1 MRPGIY
7 ERLVREGEEAELQ
20 QLEAAGRAWV
30 DGVSESERRDLLL
43 DDLASRIPE
52 LLDRAASSSGD
63 EVEQAQNELR
73 VIAKMLRAARD
84 GAGDDL
90 VAPLPASALRLLR
103 AIHEPQ
109 IRPVLPRTGLS
120 KPWLFTSGK
129 GEPSLYSELRAEL
142 ETAERLDLLVSFIKK
157 AGVRKLADVFQRVTA
172 ADAQGKTR
180 LQVRILTTTYLGAT
194 DRSALD
200 QLAQYPGVQVRV
212 SLDGQRERLH
222 AKAWIFERSNG
233 FGTAFVGSAN
243 LSKSALI
250 DGIEWTIKI
259 SQTRDASLF
268 ESAKANFETLW
279 NDPEFSPYDPHNPE
293 HRAAL
298 DRALEVQRG
307 GPAGQV
313 IALRTWFDL
322 QPKGFQQVMLDRLE
336 HERAHGRNRN
346 LLVAATGTG
355 KTVVSAFDYRRLCTQ
370 RGGQPRLLFIAHQR
384 QILEQARATFRHVL
398 RDGVFGE
405 VLDGS
410 TDPAGHE
417 HLFAMIQT
425 LNSRDLVGQL
435 GGDYW
440 TMVIVDEAHHLPAA
454 SFQAVLRNLR
464 PSILLGLTATP
475 ERLDGQ
481 PLSEF
486 FDSRPDGSPA
496 CSLRLWDALD
506 QQLLSPFEYYATA
519 DAVDFRGVN
528 WGRAGEMGQVSRVL
542 TSSDIRA
549 RSVAESIERYVDD
562 LAAMRALAFCTS
574 VDHARFMAEVFTK
587 LGLAAVAVSA
597 DDSHQLREQVIGRLQ
612 TGQLQVVCSVNL
624 FNEGVDIPAVNTL
637 FLLRPTQ
644 SPVVFQQQI
653 GRGLRHHPGKSCCL
667 VLDYVGLYEHE
678 FRFDILYRS
687 LTGLS
692 RRQLGEAVEKGFGQ
706 LPPGCHLQLDKVAR
720 ERVLANLRQSLQIN
734 ARRLRGEVM
743 AWAANRSGPLR
754 LVDFLRDQ
762 GIELTE
768 LYENGRSWQ
777 GLLRAAGLPHLTY
790 GPEDEMLLQRAGR
803 LLHANDP
810 RLLKAWIDWIS
821 SCAEIESTPPVD
833 QARVARP
840 SADSIQTR
848 APLMLAHQIYHETSR
863 LITLPDFRTTL
874 LNNPAFRGEV
884 TELLAYLEE
893 CSENP
898 GHPMMGA
905 LAEWPLSLHGRYSR
919 LEILAAFGYTNQTR
933 RPVQREGVLAFTEER
948 LCVLFVTLDKS
959 EGFHDRVK
967 YRDYAISPELFAWET
982 QNRANPGNRL
992 GQRFTES
999 PGNGWRFF
1007 LFVRETPDH
1016 EFAALGEV
1024 RLERWERCEKGP
1036 IPIVWRLNNPLSAA
1050 LYRSFSILRD
1060 A

>member
-7 ERLVREGEEAELQ
+7 ERLVRESEVAELQ

-30 DGVSESERRDLLL
+30 EGVTEAARRDLLL
-43 DDLASRIPE
+43 DELASRIPE
-52 LLDRAASSSGD
+52 LLDLAASTASD

-73 VIAKMLRAARD
+73 LIAKMLRAARD
-84 GAGDDL
+84 GAADGSA
-90 VAPLPASALRLLR
+90 APLPAEDLRLLR

-120 KPWLFTSGK
+120 RPWLFTSGR

-172 ADAQGKTR
+172 SDAQGKTR
-180 LQVRILTTTYLGAT
+180 IQIRILTTTYLGAT

-222 AKAWIFERSNG
+222 AKAWIFERPNG

-250 DGIEWTIKI
+250 DGIEWTIKV
-259 SQTRDASLF
+259 SQARDAALF

-279 NDPEFSPYDPHNPE
+279 NDPEFSPYDPQNPD
-293 HRAAL
+293 HRTAL
-298 DRALEVQRG
+298 DRALETQRG
-307 GPAGQV
+307 TPVGQV
-313 IALRTWFDL
+313 VALRTWFDL
-322 QPKGFQQVMLDRLE
+322 QPRGFQQVMLDRLA
-336 HERAHGRNRN
+336 HERAHGRTRN

-355 KTVVSAFDYRRLCTQ
+355 KTVVSAFDYRRLCSQ
-370 RGGQPRLLFIAHQR
+370 LGGQPRLLFIAHQR
-384 QILEQARATFRHVL
+384 QLLEQARATFRHVL
-398 RDGVFGE
+398 RDGAFGE

-410 TDPAGHE
+410 TDPSAHE

-425 LNSRDLVGQL
+425 LNSRNLVDQL
-435 GGDYW
+435 GGNYW
-440 TMVIVDEAHHLPAA
+440 TMVVVDEAHHLPAA
-454 SFQAVLRNLR
+454 SFQNVVRSLR

-481 PLSEF
+481 PLGEF

-496 CSLRLWDALD
+496 CSLRLWEALD
-506 QQLLSPFEYYATA
+506 QQLLCPFEYYATA
-519 DAVDFRGVN
+519 DAVDFRGVD
-528 WGRAGEMGQVSRVL
+528 WGRAGEMSQVARVL
-542 TSSDIRA
+542 TSSEIRA
-549 RSVAESIERYVDD
+549 RSVAESIDRYVDD
-562 LAAMRALAFCTS
+562 LGAMRALAFCTS
-574 VDHARFMAEVFTK
+574 VEHARFMAEVFTR
-587 LGLAAVAVSA
+587 LGLEAAAVSS
-597 DDSHQLREQVIGRLQ
+597 DDSHQVREQVVGRLQ
-612 TGQLQVVCSVNL
+612 AGQLKVVCSVNL

-667 VLDYVGLYEHE
+667 VLDYVGLYEQE

-687 LTGLS
+687 LTGLN

-706 LPPGCHLQLDKVAR
+706 LPPGCHLHLDKVAR
-720 ERVLANLRQSLQIN
+720 ERVLANLRQSLQVN
-734 ARRLRGEVM
+734 ARRLRGEVL
-743 AWAANRSGPLR
+743 AWAANRSGSLH
-754 LVDFLRDQ
+754 LGDFLRDQ
-762 GIELTE
+762 GIELSE
-768 LYENGRSWQ
+768 LYENRRSWQ
-777 GLLRAAGLPHLTY
+777 GLLRAAGLPHVPF
-790 GPEDEMLLQRAGR
+790 GPEDEVLLQRAGR

-810 RLLKAWIDWIS
+810 RLITRWMDWIS
-821 SCAEIESTPPVD
+821 GRTEDATP
-833 QARVARP
+833 
-840 SADSIQTR
+840 SR
-848 APLMLAHQIYHETSR
+848 APLMLAHQIYHETTR
-863 LITLPDFRTTL
+863 LITLPEFRASL
-874 LNNPAFRGEV
+874 SQNPAFRAEL

-893 CSENP
+893 SSETP
-898 GHPMMGA
+898 GHPITGA

-919 LEILAAFGYTNQTR
+919 LEVLAALGYTTQER
-933 RPVQREGVLAFTEER
+933 RPVQREGVLAFTVER

-1007 LFVRETPDH
+1007 LFVRETPNH

-1036 IPIVWRLNNPLSAA
+1036 IPIVWRLLNPLSAG

>member
-1 MRPGIY
+1 M
-7 ERLVREGEEAELQ
+7 
-20 QLEAAGRAWV
+20 
-30 DGVSESERRDLLL
+30 
-43 DDLASRIPE
+43 
-52 LLDRAASSSGD
+52 
-63 EVEQAQNELR
+63 
-73 VIAKMLRAARD
+73 
-84 GAGDDL
+84 
-90 VAPLPASALRLLR
+90 
-103 AIHEPQ
+103 
-109 IRPVLPRTGLS
+109 
-120 KPWLFTSGK
+120 
-129 GEPSLYSELRAEL
+129 
-142 ETAERLDLLVSFIKK
+142 
-157 AGVRKLADVFQRVTA
+157 
-172 ADAQGKTR
+172 
-180 LQVRILTTTYLGAT
+180 
-194 DRSALD
+194 
-200 QLAQYPGVQVRV
+200 
-212 SLDGQRERLH
+212 
-222 AKAWIFERSNG
+222 
-233 FGTAFVGSAN
+233 
-243 LSKSALI
+243 
-250 DGIEWTIKI
+250 
-259 SQTRDASLF
+259 
-268 ESAKANFETLW
+268 
-279 NDPEFSPYDPHNPE
+279 
-293 HRAAL
+293 
-298 DRALEVQRG
+298 
-307 GPAGQV
+307 
-313 IALRTWFDL
+313 
-322 QPKGFQQVMLDRLE
+322 
-336 HERAHGRNRN
+336 
-346 LLVAATGTG
+346 
-355 KTVVSAFDYRRLCTQ
+355 
-370 RGGQPRLLFIAHQR
+370 
-384 QILEQARATFRHVL
+384 
-398 RDGVFGE
+398 
-405 VLDGS
+405 
-410 TDPAGHE
+410 
-417 HLFAMIQT
+417 
-425 LNSRDLVGQL
+425 
-435 GGDYW
+435 
-440 TMVIVDEAHHLPAA
+440 
-454 SFQAVLRNLR
+454 
-464 PSILLGLTATP
+464 
-475 ERLDGQ
+475 
-481 PLSEF
+481 
-486 FDSRPDGSPA
+486 
-496 CSLRLWDALD
+496 
-506 QQLLSPFEYYATA
+506 
-519 DAVDFRGVN
+519 
-528 WGRAGEMGQVSRVL
+528 
-542 TSSDIRA
+542 
-549 RSVAESIERYVDD
+549 
-562 LAAMRALAFCTS
+562 
-574 VDHARFMAEVFTK
+574 
-587 LGLAAVAVSA
+587 AVSA
-597 DDSHQLREQVIGRLQ
+597 DDSHQIREQVIGRLQ
-612 TGQLQVVCSVNL
+612 MGQLQVVCSVNL

-667 VLDYVGLYEHE
+667 VLDYVGLYEQE

-762 GIELTE
+762 GIEVTE

-821 SCAEIESTPPVD
+821 SCAEIESTPPID

-840 SADSIQTR
+840 SADLIQTR